1 MKPIDHAS
9 LETILKVLDE
19 SSEMSLA
26 TCRPDG
32 FPQSTTV
39 NFVHDQLILY
49 CAVGLD
55 SQKAH
60 NIRANGKVS
69 ATINRTKRNWNELQ
83 GLSMGGIASLVA
95 DEAEMRLVGARLLGR
110 FPHLRQ
116 FIKGTATLPW
126 SGMLFVKIVPKVISV
141 LDYRT
146 RFGHTDLVDVS

>member
-1 MKPIDHAS
+1 MMNVDEAD
-9 LETILKVLDE
+9 LAAILRVLDE
-19 SSEMSLA
+19 SSEMTLA

-39 NFVHDQLILY
+39 NFIHDQLTIY

-69 ATINRTKRNWNELQ
+69 ATINRPKRDWQDLQ
-83 GLSMGGIASLVA
+83 GISIGGIASALT
-95 DEAEMRLVGARLLGR
+95 DQAEMRVTADRLLGR
-110 FPHLRQ
+110 YPHLAKY
-116 FIKGTATLPW
+116 IKGTNVLPW

-141 LDYRT
+141 LDYRE
-146 RFGHTDLVDVS
+146 RFGHTRLVEIR

>member
-1 MKPIDHAS
+1 MKPVDQDHLDAV
-9 LETILKVLDE
+9 LKVLDE

-32 FPQSTTV
+32 FPQATTV

-60 NIRANGKVS
+60 NIRVNGKVS

-83 GLSMGGIASLVA
+83 GLSIGGTASVVA
-95 DEAEMRLVGARLLGR
+95 EDAEMRMVSARLLAR
-110 FPHLRQ
+110 YPHLRQ
-116 FIKGTATLPW
+116 VIHGTANPPW
-126 SGMLFVKIVPKVISV
+126 SGMLFVKIVPKVISL
-141 LDYRT
+141 LDYRK
-146 RFGHTDLVDVS
+146 RFGHTELLEVT